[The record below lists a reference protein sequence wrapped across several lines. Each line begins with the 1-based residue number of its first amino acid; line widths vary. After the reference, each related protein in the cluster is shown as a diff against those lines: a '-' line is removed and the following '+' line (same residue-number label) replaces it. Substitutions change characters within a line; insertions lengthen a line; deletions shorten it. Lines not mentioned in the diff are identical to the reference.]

1 MGKYS
6 ALPLFV
12 TLYGLGVVMLLS
24 LCATGG
30 DAFVFVIPPR
40 EELCVWE
47 NAKPSYFVTVQFQV
61 LEGGHQ
67 DVDIKFTFKEKNSA
81 NGVERLLMVAQR
93 RSEEKYTFT
102 VDQVGDYQFCFSNL
116 MSLSSYKTIN
126 IVTMVT
132 LPRAVVV
139 EEFMDPLDEVVKQL
153 GSSVEVV
160 RDEQQAMKQREVVTT
175 NLADATNAQVFW
187 FSVVEFVVLFASV
200 GYQVFNITR
209 MFEVKRVL

>member
-67 DVDIKFTFKEKNSA
+67 DVDIKVPTFFHFKSFE
-81 NGVERLLMVAQR
+81 
-93 RSEEKYTFT
+93 FT
-102 VDQVGDYQFCFSNL
+102 V
-116 MSLSSYKTIN
+116 
-126 IVTMVT
+126 
-132 LPRAVVV
+132 AVD
-139 EEFMDPLDEVVKQL
+139 F
-153 GSSVEVV
+153 
-160 RDEQQAMKQREVVTT
+160 
-175 NLADATNAQVFW
+175 NLAADFNLTHL
-187 FSVVEFVVLFASV
+187 STTLVEMVLMLVLAAYSSHSRRR
-200 GYQVFNITR
+200 TR
-209 MFEVKRVL
+209 